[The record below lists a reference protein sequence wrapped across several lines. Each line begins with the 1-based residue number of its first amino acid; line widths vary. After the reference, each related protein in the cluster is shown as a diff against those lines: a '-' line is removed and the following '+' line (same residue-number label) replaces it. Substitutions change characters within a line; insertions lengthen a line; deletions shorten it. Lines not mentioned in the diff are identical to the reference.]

1 MLHSVITLYMRHLQ
15 ALVCYLPQDYAFHN
29 RSTNISQSDRTL
41 QRRHLRVSCAIANT
55 PAAQG
60 PLRIGS
66 AHLKAGQ
73 SFQKLRTDE
82 TPHPKKR
89 PTTANKSKSTWE
101 SRSSHSAPELKASPG
116 SRRTYQT
123 NKMNNIYMSGYWHNP
138 RTQKVHY
145 KF

>member
-82 TPHPKKR
+82 TPHPKKKDQQQQ
-89 PTTANKSKSTWE
+89 TNQK
-101 SRSSHSAPELKASPG
+101 APERAG
-116 SRRTYQT
+116 A
-123 NKMNNIYMSGYWHNP
+123 H
-138 RTQKVHY
+138 TQLQSAKLAQAPEEPI
-145 KF
+145 KQIK